1 MKPKALIFR
10 LEGLSLIE
18 LSQLVRHLDIGYT
31 PSILILTD
39 ATREDTAKLLSSQ
52 DLPQTKII
60 TADTNLSESILS
72 TLKDSNIPENETL
85 LFTSRT
91 EDIEAAKTAKIKSI
105 ALPAKVGANT
115 AKLLR
120 AKPQGL
126 VLSVEEIRAM
136 LSLPSWQDPRSE
148 PPEISKTIDY

>member
-10 LEGLSLIE
+10 LEGLSLTE
-18 LSQLVRHLDIGYT
+18 LSQLVRHLDIGYA

-91 EDIEAAKTAKIKSI
+91 EDIAAAKTAKIKSI
-105 ALPAKVGANT
+105 ALPAKGGNT
-115 AKLLR
+115 AELLR

-148 PPEISKTIDY
+148 PQEISKTIDY